1 LNYRPILWAALS
13 VFAIWGV
20 PAAGASE
27 WDGTWFYAFRGIQ
40 GPDCGRFTKGS
51 IKIRDGKFV
60 GKLFN
65 IDYGDFTVTGGL
77 REDGT
82 LDNVQFVGADRQ
94 AKLAG
99 QFYKDVANGNYE
111 GTFCSGEWEMF
122 QIESRER
129 DIHP

>member
-1 LNYRPILWAALS
+1 MKFKLIIGSVMAALMTL
-13 VFAIWGV
+13 AV
-20 PAAGASE
+20 PPANASE

-51 IKIRDGKFV
+51 IKVRDGKFA

-65 IDYGDFTVTGGL
+65 LEYGDFTVTGGL

-82 LDNVQFVGADRQ
+82 LDDVQFIGADRR
-94 AKLAG
+94 ARLTG
-99 QFYKDVANGNYE
+99 RFYKDVANGTYE

-122 QIESRER
+122 QIESAER
-129 DIHP
+129 DNHP